1 MASSGWVGRD
11 RKGFLGLLSGR
22 SDADLLASFDD
33 WDKILPSAPAGR
45 LLDMFLIM
53 VENYIVMQMQS
64 DCSISDIEVLR
75 SRLRVIK

>member
-11 RKGFLGLLSGR
+11 RKGFLGLLSTNEEEEGR

-53 VENYIVMQMQS
+53 VV
-64 DCSISDIEVLR
+64 
-75 SRLRVIK
+75 